1 MEPERIGTLASLRRY
16 PVKSMAGEEVAAAR
30 VTFAGLIGDR
40 VHAFVDEN
48 NKSRFPWMT
57 ARQAHDWLLFQPRF
71 LDPPPLEEENP
82 GVERYATEV
91 TVPDGAEIH
100 GGRR

>member
-1 MEPERIGTLASLRRY
+1 
-16 PVKSMAGEEVAAAR
+16 MAGEELAAAR
-30 VTFAGLIGDR
+30 LTFAGLIGDR
-40 VHAFVDEN
+40 VHAFVDES

-82 GVERYATEV
+82 AAESYATEV
-91 TVPDGAEIH
+91 VSPEGEKFKVGDASFTQFLTQRYGLSLIH
-100 GGRR
+100 I